1 MKMSKSARIAL
12 ALYGVLAILFLYLP
26 IISVGFASVSKARYL
41 TFPIKRYATKWYGKA
56 VESSTVQDLIWTS
69 LRVALLVTVISMVV

>member
-41 TFPIKRYATKWYGKA
+41 TFPIKRYGGTARPWKVRQCRTCYG
-56 VESSTVQDLIWTS
+56 LP
-69 LRVALLVTVISMVV
+69 

>member
-12 ALYGVLAILFLYLP
+12 ALYGVLVILFLYLP

-56 VESSTVQDLIWTS
+56 VESSTVQDLLWTS
-69 LRVALLVTVISMVV
+69 LSVAGLGARH